1 MTAPTAAV
9 FFDFAGTLFSDRAL
23 RDAHLAQLRF
33 VAEAVGVTVADDE
46 LRSAYRQGMGV
57 AYRSVASRPSYQ
69 HRELFGAAF
78 AAMATVLGGSLDDAH
93 VGTAVDRQYLA
104 TIEHAVLRPDCLEAL
119 MALRQS
125 GLHVQ
130 IVSNIDDE
138 QLHGLVERLGLRPVL
153 DAWTSSEEAGSCKPD
168 PGIYRWALTKA
179 GCRPA
184 DVLFVGDSLGHD
196 VEGPAA
202 MGMRT
207 AWMVDA
213 GADSDP
219 GDVRPDFVV
228 HHLAEVTD
236 LVGVEVGR

>member
-1 MTAPTAAV
+1 
-9 FFDFAGTLFSDRAL
+9 
-23 RDAHLAQLRF
+23 
-33 VAEAVGVTVADDE
+33 
-46 LRSAYRQGMGV
+46 
-57 AYRSVASRPSYQ
+57 
-69 HRELFGAAF
+69 
-78 AAMATVLGGSLDDAH
+78 
-93 VGTAVDRQYLA
+93 
-104 TIEHAVLRPDCLEAL
+104 

-207 AWMVDA
+207 AWMVEA

-228 HHLAEVTD
+228 HHLAEVPD